1 MSSTGLRMPSQGAL
15 LQRLYRRDR
24 AVLVA
29 YGLSGLAIIITG
41 ELLAFYFDLAQRI
54 GFAPIAVRGILYV
67 AVTTTLWSVLL
78 RGNRRLVGS
87 LLGELQQGY
96 ESVLLA
102 YEGAISLKDAYTGGH
117 GRRVAT
123 WAERIAT
130 TLGQSAEHANDV
142 REAGL
147 LHDLGKIGVPDAI
160 LTKPAALEAA
170 EMAEMRK
177 HPVAGA
183 RILEAIPALR
193 RHAAAVRHHHERY
206 DGRGYPDA
214 LARGRIP
221 LGARIIAVADAWD
234 ALTSDR
240 SYRSGLSAHAA
251 LAELTSQAGRQFD
264 PEVVAALRQVLAAT
278 SDRSLNSSVSRSC
291 N

>member
-1 MSSTGLRMPSQGAL
+1 
-15 LQRLYRRDR
+15 LQLNKTARGTAASLERLQRRDR

-29 YGLSGLAIIITG
+29 YSLSAFAVIIAG

-54 GFAPIAVRGILYV
+54 GFVPIAVRGIAYL
-67 AVTTTLWSVLL
+67 AVTTALWAVLL

-87 LLGELQQGY
+87 LLREVRDGY
-96 ESVLLA
+96 ESVLFA
-102 YEGAISLKDAYTGGH
+102 YEGAISLKDAYTDGH
-117 GRRVAT
+117 GRRVAAC
-123 WAERIAT
+123 AERIAT
-130 TLGQSAEHANDV
+130 ALGQSPEQANEV

-160 LTKPAALEAA
+160 LTKPAALDAA
-170 EMAEMRK
+170 EMAEMRR

-193 RHAAAVRHHHERY
+193 RHAATVRHHHERY
-206 DGRGYPDA
+206 DGKGYPDT
-214 LARGRIP
+214 LAGELIP

-240 SYRSGLSAHAA
+240 SYRRALPRHAA
-251 LAELTSQAGRQFD
+251 LAELTSQEGTQFD
-264 PEVVAALRQVLAAT
+264 PEVVGALRQVLT
-278 SDRSLNSSVSRSC
+278 HVNQKI
-291 N
+291 